1 MWNSNEDEEE
11 NYIFDEQE
19 VIENNDEVPEDNIQ
33 NGANIPADNV
43 QNEHNI
49 PVDAE
54 NSYCR
59 WRIQFC
65 EDAYRI
71 VDFIWYLFQN
81 SERSISD
88 KMALRLVY

>member
-1 MWNSNEDEEE
+1 
-11 NYIFDEQE
+11 

-71 VDFIWYLFQN
+71 VDFI
-81 SERSISD
+81 
-88 KMALRLVY
+88 